1 MTYPLTTLICLP
13 LAGALCCAAIPRRLP
28 GLALGFAVVTAVA
41 ELALLIL
48 LTFAG
53 DSTLHAAV
61 AESGPATAVGFE
73 YSEQYRWVPAFGMS
87 LHFGLDALSTYPLL
101 LTALLVPISLILS
114 RREGAVTKLGLSATE
129 PKELAAALLLL
140 EASLAAVFLSLDLL
154 LFVGLCQLTLLLLL
168 FVLGSELEDGVT
180 GATGMAA
187 TARRSAATKFAVFNL
202 VGTSSL
208 LIGVLFLKSK
218 AGYLTGVNSFDYA
231 DLHGLSLPFEQEVWL
246 LLAFCLCFAIQLPLF
261 PFHGWF
267 TDACAAAPK
276 PALALLA
283 GSWSLV
289 GVYGFVRFC
298 LPLFPRAT
306 ELLSDYGALVAT
318 ISIFYGGLLALVQT
332 EAKRRI
338 AFACVSVNGLLLLG
352 LCSGNVDG
360 IHGSIVH
367 MSNHGLSRAAL
378 LLLAAVMCERIG
390 FEEMGLGVSEQGE
403 ARSLWVGARRIP
415 LLVVCWL
422 VTSLAFVG
430 MPGSGGFPGQLL
442 ILTGAYDAFPAVVAA
457 ALVGAIISAM
467 AIAGLFHRL
476 CTAAA
481 SLRDTAVGADL
492 RWWHV
497 LCLAPAIALMILPG
511 LSPQPVMLDRT
522 EQVARR
528 VGTVV
533 MEDAQPAP
541 VENQVAQVAE
551 VAANVPAPR
560 SPASVP
566 LFVD

>member
-1 MTYPLTTLICLP
+1 MVYPLTTLICLP
-13 LAGALCCAAIPRRLP
+13 LAGAVCCAATPRRMP
-28 GLALGFAVVTAVA
+28 GLALGFAVVTAAA

-48 LTFAG
+48 LAFGG
-53 DSTLHAAV
+53 DSTLPGVV
-61 AESGPATAVGFE
+61 AESGFAATAGFE
-73 YSEQYRWVPAFGMS
+73 YSEHYRWVPAFGLS
-87 LHFGLDALSTYPLL
+87 LHFGLDGLSLYPLL
-101 LTALLVPISLILS
+101 ITALLVPISLVLS
-114 RREGAVTKLGLSATE
+114 RHQGAATQTRPFATA

-154 LFVGLCQLTLLLLL
+154 LFVGLCQLALLLLL
-168 FVLGSELEDGVT
+168 FILGSELEDGAT
-180 GATGMAA
+180 GVVGMAA
-187 TARRSAATKFAVFNL
+187 TARRSAAVKFAVFNL
-202 VGTSSL
+202 VGTSAL

-218 AGYLTGVNSFDYA
+218 ANHLTGMNSFDYA

-267 TDACAAAPK
+267 ADACAAAPK

-289 GVYGFVRFC
+289 GLYGFVRFC
-298 LPLFPRAT
+298 LPLFPRAA
-306 ELLSDYGALVAT
+306 ELLSDYGALLAT

-338 AFACVSVNGLLLLG
+338 AFACLSVNGLLLLG
-352 LCSGNVDG
+352 LCSGTVDG

-390 FEEMGLGVSEQGE
+390 FEGMGPGVTDHGQ

-415 LLVVCWL
+415 LLTVCWL
-422 VTSLAFVG
+422 ASSLAFVG

-442 ILTGAYDAFPAVVAA
+442 ILTGAYDAFPAVAAA

-467 AIAGLFHRL
+467 AVAGLFHRL

-481 SLRDTAVGADL
+481 SLEDSVAGTADL
-492 RWWHV
+492 RWRHV
-497 LCLAPAIALMILPG
+497 LCLAPAFALMILPG
-511 LSPQPVMLDRT
+511 LSPQPLMLDRT

-533 MEDAQPAP
+533 VEDAPPAP
-541 VENQVAQVAE
+541 EENQ

-560 SPASVP
+560 SPALPVSVP
-566 LFVD
+566 PSPE